1 MASDI
6 YNELEE
12 LPFSSLDNDSF
23 ELEMYQL
30 SHGRVNFEADRL
42 LNLKLNPL
50 HCNQQYTSTLTSN
63 LDPDSNFL
71 NDLNCDFYTE
81 SSVNSMLRRNN
92 QSQSDPC
99 LSFMHLNIR
108 SLGRNLSQLQNLLAT
123 INNKFSVIAISETWL
138 QDLTHHVDT
147 DGYSFVHNYRC
158 DKTGGGVGLY
168 IACEFE
174 YRIRDD
180 LRFNDKKLAESLFV
194 EIDNPKGKNYIA
206 GVIYRPPSQNVADF
220 IANLNILIGKIS
232 KENKYCYIMG
242 DFNLNLLNEQL
253 HQLTSEFL
261 DIMYANMLF
270 PTITLPTRITWHSA
284 TLIDNIFTNDLN
296 NYTFSGLL
304 LSDISDHL
312 PIFSIFNKKF
322 EGKDEASYFL
332 YRDKSSKNVTEFRN
346 CLSQI
351 NWFDLDDISDPVKA
365 YSSFFN

>member
-1 MASDI
+1 M
-6 YNELEE
+6 
-12 LPFSSLDNDSF
+12 
-23 ELEMYQL
+23 Q
-30 SHGRVNFEADRL
+30 
-42 LNLKLNPL
+42 
-50 HCNQQYTSTLTSN
+50 
-63 LDPDSNFL
+63 
-71 NDLNCDFYTE
+71 
-81 SSVNSMLRRNN
+81 
-92 QSQSDPC
+92 
-99 LSFMHLNIR
+99 LNIR
-108 SLGRNLSQLQNLLAT
+108 SLGRNLSQFQNLLAT

-158 DKTGGGVGLY
+158 DKTGGGVGPY

-180 LRFNDKKLAESLFV
+180 LRFNESLFV

-242 DFNLNLLNEQL
+242 DFNLLNDQL

-270 PTITLPTRITWHSA
+270 PIITLPTRFTWHSA
-284 TLIDNIFTNDLN
+284 TLIDNIFTNDLD
-296 NYTFSGLL
+296 NYAFSGLL

-332 YRDKSSKNVTEFRN
+332 YRDKSSKNVTEDLCQTTDNIYDAPSVSCFKKK
-346 CLSQI
+346 LKVYL
-351 NWFDLDDISDPVKA
+351 FDM
-365 YSSFFN
+365 

>member
-1 MASDI
+1 M
-6 YNELEE
+6 
-12 LPFSSLDNDSF
+12 
-23 ELEMYQL
+23 
-30 SHGRVNFEADRL
+30 
-42 LNLKLNPL
+42 
-50 HCNQQYTSTLTSN
+50 
-63 LDPDSNFL
+63 
-71 NDLNCDFYTE
+71 
-81 SSVNSMLRRNN
+81 
-92 QSQSDPC
+92 
-99 LSFMHLNIR
+99 
-108 SLGRNLSQLQNLLAT
+108 
-123 INNKFSVIAISETWL
+123 

-158 DKTGGGVGLY
+158 DKIGGGVGLY

-194 EIDNPKGKNYIA
+194 EIDNPKEKNYIA

-284 TLIDNIFTNDLN
+284 TFIDNIFTNDLI
-296 NYTFSGLL
+296 NYAFSGLL

-332 YRDKSSKNVTEFRN
+332 YRFLCYR
-346 CLSQI
+346 
-351 NWFDLDDISDPVKA
+351 IS
-365 YSSFFN
+365 